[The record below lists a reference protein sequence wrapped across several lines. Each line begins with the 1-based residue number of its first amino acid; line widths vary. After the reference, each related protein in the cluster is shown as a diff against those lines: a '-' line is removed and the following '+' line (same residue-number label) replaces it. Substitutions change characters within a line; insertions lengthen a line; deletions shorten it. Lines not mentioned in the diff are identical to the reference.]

1 MDMHS
6 HLLWGVDDGARTQ
19 AESLELISLLKKR
32 GFRGACCT
40 PHVISR
46 YPWNT
51 ATSLKVRFRE
61 LVNAVPDGDFELR
74 LAAEYML
81 DDHFERQFTEEE
93 PLSPDGTHILVELPQ
108 YRLPDTWMDMLLL
121 IKDRG
126 YVPVLAHPERYGKI
140 LTPEELA
147 ALATQGILFQGN
159 IGSLCGFYG
168 QKCRELA
175 RKFQQENLYF
185 WWGTDAHNAVMI
197 NKLRL

>member
-6 HLLWGVDDGARTQ
+6 HLPLGCGRRRADAGGKPGTHFP
-19 AESLELISLLKKR
+19 AEKR

-61 LVNAVPDGDFELR
+61 LVNAVPDEDFELR

-108 YRLPDTWMDMLLL
+108 YRLPDAWMDMLLL

-126 YVPVLAHPERYGKI
+126 YVPVLAHP
-140 LTPEELA
+140 
-147 ALATQGILFQGN
+147 
-159 IGSLCGFYG
+159 
-168 QKCRELA
+168 
-175 RKFQQENLYF
+175 
-185 WWGTDAHNAVMI
+185 
-197 NKLRL
+197 

>member
-1 MDMHS
+1 MGTAQPSALGCGRRRADAGGKPGTHFP
-6 HLLWGVDDGARTQ
+6 
-19 AESLELISLLKKR
+19 AEKTGIPGSLLHS
-32 GFRGACCT
+32 
-40 PHVISR
+40 PVISR

-61 LVNAVPDGDFELR
+61 LVNAVPDEDFELR

-108 YRLPDTWMDMLLL
+108 YRLPDAWMDMLLL

-147 ALATQGILFQGN
+147 ALAAQGILFQGN

-185 WWGTDAHNAVMI
+185 WWGTDAHNAIMI